1 MLYLALSAS
10 ESAFHIWPKVH
21 SLSGLRRLLGRSG
34 RCSRQNATYG
44 FELTFLAGGAA
55 ADAGGAG
62 LLGGAELAARN
73 GAGDGLECA
82 TISGSAGGTP

>member
-21 SLSGLRRLLGRSG
+21 SLSALRRLGRSG

-62 LLGGAELAARN
+62 LLGGAELAARS

-82 TISGSAGGTP
+82 IISGSAGGTP